1 MGKNSR
7 ANVRR
12 AVYTGARARVARVV
26 DVPMPRRF
34 WREVEDENDDDDA
47 DGGWVRRCARF
58 VSAPWRRWRRWRRA
72 PRAVVDVRC
81 AALNPVDA
89 KRLVGDKLPAR
100 CETAAIAATR
110 GRPVGFDFSG
120 VVVRADANDRGIAPG
135 ARVFGIAPPFGGA
148 LADVVECPLDSL
160 ALAPRRAR
168 PSFRRDAA
176 IGLCGVTILQAL
188 DEVRDSRGAIPS
200 PVLVIGA
207 SGGLGHLACALV
219 RAEGATAFGVCSS
232 ANLAFIRRELG
243 VDAAP
248 YDDPKISLEQH
259 LERSGLDF
267 KLILD
272 TVTSNA
278 RVDAAPRY
286 PERLRAR
293 VGDACRYVKFG
304 GTSTQWFVALIHRLG
319 VPISSRWRDFHPLAP
334 PCWIHI
340 PGCFR
345 RLDRLA
351 RLVVA
356 GDARPIIARAC
367 PFTQAGLDDA
377 FDLVR
382 SRRAIGKVIIDVQPD
397 ANDSYPSTR

>member
-1 MGKNSR
+1 MRKNSR
-7 ANVRR
+7 ANMRR
-12 AVYTGARARVARVV
+12 AVYTGDRARVARVV

-34 WREVEDENDDDDA
+34 WCEGDDENGDDDA
-47 DGGWVRRCARF
+47 DGGWVRRCARR
-58 VSAPWRRWRRWRRA
+58 VSARWRRWRRA

-81 AALNPVDA
+81 AGLNPVDA

-100 CETAAIAATR
+100 CEAAAVAATR

-160 ALAPRRAR
+160 ALAPRRAP

-188 DEVRDSRGAIPS
+188 DEVRDENGAIPS

-232 ANLAFIRRELG
+232 ANLAFVRRELG
-243 VDAAP
+243 VDAAS
-248 YDDPKISLEQH
+248 YDDPNVSLERH

-278 RVDAAPRY
+278 RVDAASRY

-293 VGDACRYVKFG
+293 VGDDACRYVKFG

-319 VPISSRWRDFHPLAP
+319 VPIPSHWRDVHPLAP
-334 PCWIHI
+334 PCWIRI
-340 PGCFR
+340 PGCFP

-351 RLVVA
+351 RLVDA
-356 GDARPIIARAC
+356 GAARPIIARAR
-367 PFTQAGLDDA
+367 PFTQTGLDDA
-377 FDLVR
+377 FDIVR
-382 SRRAIGKVIIDVQPD
+382 SRRAVGKVTIDVD
-397 ANDSYPSTR
+397 ADTNDSYPSTR